1 MGSPVS
7 EWIYAIIW
15 QGGYPGIIF
24 LMMLENIFPP
34 IPSELILGVAGIAV
48 ARGKMEFWPLL
59 ATATI
64 GTTLGN
70 YVLFLAADR
79 LGYEKLRPFVDRW
92 GRWLTMEWHDVE
104 TTGHFLRKHG
114 HWVVFFLRFAPMF
127 RTIISIPAGLAHMR
141 HVQFLI
147 FTALGAAIWNAA
159 LIMGGTWLGQTF
171 STAEQWLGTATIVLT
186 VATVLYY
193 FWRVARWKPR
203 DQSCSRG

>member
-1 MGSPVS
+1 MS

-15 QGGYPGIIF
+15 QGGYLGIVF
-24 LMMLENIFPP
+24 LMMIENIFPP
-34 IPSELILGVAGIAV
+34 IPSELIMGVAGIAV

-59 ATATI
+59 LSGTV

-79 LGYEKLRPFVDRW
+79 LGYERLRPFVDRW

-104 TTGHFLRKHG
+104 AAGRFLRDHG

-127 RTIISIPAGLAHMR
+127 RSIISIPAGLAHMR
-141 HVQFLI
+141 HIRFLV
-147 FTALGAAIWNAA
+147 FTAMGAAVWNVA
-159 LIMGGTWLGQTF
+159 LIMGGKWLGQTF
-171 STAEQWLGTATIVLT
+171 STAEDWLGTATLALT
-186 VATVLYY
+186 VATVAFYL
-193 FWRVARWKPR
+193 WRVMRWKPR